1 MGKWQAVTLR
11 AARHLHPSITANLP
25 AIMHPPASSGYL
37 LLSRGQWDKASDKAE
52 IEAAID
58 RFYAW
63 YESNLEK
70 GVFKPGSRLTTD
82 AALVTRDGIRTDGPF
97 AEGKEVIGGYW
108 IIVAESLA
116 AASSIAAESPV
127 LEHGIRYE
135 IRPLESERGSV
146 YRQTNETPA
155 P

>member
-1 MGKWQAVTLR
+1 MST
-11 AARHLHPSITANLP
+11 PTA
-25 AIMHPPASSGYL
+25 SDYL
-37 LLSRGQWDKASDKAE
+37 LLSRGQWDKSSSKAD

-63 YESNLEK
+63 YEANLAR
-70 GVFKPGSRLTTD
+70 GVFKPGSRLTTE

-116 AASSIAAESPV
+116 AAAAIAAQNPV
-127 LEHGIRYE
+127 LPHGLSFE
-135 IRPLESERGSV
+135 IRPLEAERGSA
-146 YRQTNETPA
+146 YRHTNETPA
-155 P
+155 E